1 MVIGEASR
9 KRWAGRRYATASGGL
24 PEEGSE
30 RRRPRGRSGRGSKHG
45 NGPQLRVPTSISVH
59 SSLPSGSWAGPK
71 PRSLLG
77 SRIWPPPAAPTH
89 CPAHRVPQPVSVT
102 GMILCEAR
110 ILPPSPRPTRS
121 NKGEV
126 WPAGR
131 ESCPGTPVL
140 QDRLWLQ
147 PSVPAACLFP
157 GGPGV
162 VSLLSLV
169 GSHCLS
175 CHTFLTKRISQLLGD
190 AAQTSSTPSAIT
202 HFFGQSLPRL
212 VCLWLQDGPPS
223 SWSHR

>member
-77 SRIWPPPAAPTH
+77 WSRIWPPPAAPTH
-89 CPAHRVPQPVSVT
+89 CPAHRVPQP
-102 GMILCEAR
+102 
-110 ILPPSPRPTRS
+110 
-121 NKGEV
+121 V